1 MNSNE
6 NVKILKEALSKF
18 IDENIEADINKGE
31 KLLERCRLN
40 YNADCQCFNRY
51 NMCQY
56 KDEVIGYINDINQR
70 YSYLI
75 RLFNTFSGSSG
86 GTGGIKCYDIGTY
99 VDFLRRVKKA
109 KENTDNLDKM
119 MEEFMKVK

>member
-1 MNSNE
+1 MNYNE

-18 IDENIEADINKGE
+18 IDENIEVDINKGE

-40 YNADCQCFNRY
+40 YNAGWQGFNHY

-56 KDEVIGYINDINQR
+56 KDEVIDYINDIQKR
-70 YSYLI
+70 YSHLI
-75 RLFNTFSGSSG
+75 GLFNFLSDSSG
-86 GTGGIKCYDIGTY
+86 GNGGINCYDIGTY
-99 VDFLRRVKKA
+99 VDFLKRVKKA

-119 MEEFMKVK
+119 LEEFIKVK

>member
-31 KLLERCRLN
+31 KLYKKCDEN
-40 YNADCQCFNRY
+40 YKAGYDVCY
-51 NMCQY
+51 H
-56 KDEVIGYINDINQR
+56 KKEVIDYINDIQKR
-70 YSYLI
+70 YSHLI
-75 RLFNTFSGSSG
+75 GLFNFLSDSSG
-86 GTGGIKCYDIGTY
+86 GNGGINCYDVGTY
-99 VDFLRRVKKA
+99 VDFLKRVKKA

>member
-40 YNADCQCFNRY
+40 YNAGWQGFNHC

-56 KDEVIGYINDINQR
+56 KDEVIKYINDIQKR
-70 YSYLI
+70 YLYLI
-75 RLFNTFSGSSG
+75 RLFNTFSGNSG
-86 GTGGIKCYDIGTY
+86 GNGSIKCCDIETY

>member
-40 YNADCQCFNRY
+40 YNAGWQGFNHY

-56 KDEVIGYINDINQR
+56 KDEVIKYINDINQR
-70 YSYLI
+70 YSVLI
-75 RLFNTFSGSSG
+75 RLFNFLSGGSGSNSG
-86 GTGGIKCYDIGTY
+86 INCYDIETY
-99 VDFLRRVKKA
+99 VDFLKRVKKA

-119 MEEFMKVK
+119 IEEFMKVK

>member
-18 IDENIEADINKGE
+18 IDENIESDINKGE
-31 KLLERCRLN
+31 KLLEGCRWN
-40 YNADCQCFNRY
+40 YNAGCQCFNHY

-56 KDEVIGYINDINQR
+56 KDEVIGYINDIKNR
-70 YSYLI
+70 YSNLI
-75 RLFNTFSGSSG
+75 RLFNFLSGSSG
-86 GTGGIKCYDIGTY
+86 GTGGIKCCDIGTY
-99 VDFLRRVKKA
+99 VDFLKRVKKA

-119 MEEFMKVK
+119 LEEFMKVK

>member
-31 KLLERCRLN
+31 KLLEGCRLN
-40 YNADCQCFNRY
+40 YNAGCQGFNYY

-56 KDEVIGYINDINQR
+56 KDEVIGYINDIKNR
-70 YSYLI
+70 YSNLI
-75 RLFNTFSGSSG
+75 RVLNNLSGSSG

>member
-18 IDENIEADINKGE
+18 IDENIETDINKGE
-31 KLLERCRLN
+31 KLLEGCRWN
-40 YNADCQCFNRY
+40 YNAGWQGFNHY

-56 KDEVIGYINDINQR
+56 KDEVMNYISDVNQR

-99 VDFLRRVKKA
+99 VDFLKRVKKA

-119 MEEFMKVK
+119 IEEFMKVK

>member
-1 MNSNE
+1 MKNFRE
-6 NVKILKEALSKF
+6 VLKEALSKF

-31 KLLERCRLN
+31 KLLEGCRWN
-40 YNADCQCFNRY
+40 YNAGYKCFNHY

-56 KDEVIGYINDINQR
+56 KDEVIHYISDIQKR

-75 RLFNTFSGSSG
+75 GLFNTLSGSSG
-86 GTGGIKCYDIGTY
+86 GTGDIKCYDIGIY
-99 VDFLRRVKKA
+99 VDFLKRVKKA